1 MQMPVCAAIGMF
13 QVAAPIAAPALK
25 EAVASLP
32 TLPQRELPGAIA
44 LIAKLANEVPGA
56 AAAAMHAVRERV
68 AGLGQGVPLC
78 VLQALCL
85 AVIQHHEV
93 ASAILQVRISLGAPH
108 STSCCRCCRDHHC

>member
-1 MQMPVCAAIGMF
+1 MCAAIGMF
-13 QVAAPIAAPALK
+13 QIAQPVAAPALK

-44 LIAKLANEVPGA
+44 LVAKLANEVPSSAPA
-56 AAAAMHAVRERV
+56 AVRAIRERV
-68 AGLGQGVPLC
+68 AALGHNAPLC

-93 ASAILQVRISLGAPH
+93 ASAILQVRCPSRLPPCPVTADSGSP
-108 STSCCRCCRDHHC
+108 